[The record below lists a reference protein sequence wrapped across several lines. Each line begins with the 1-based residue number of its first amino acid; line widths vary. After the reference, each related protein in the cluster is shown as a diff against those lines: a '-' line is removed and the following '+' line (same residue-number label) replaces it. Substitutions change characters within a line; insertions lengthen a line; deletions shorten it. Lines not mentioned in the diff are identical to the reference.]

1 MELAKQAQAASVER
15 TLALSA
21 VTARWLS
28 LASSQ
33 NGVPVVRQL
42 TVELSSAESARQ
54 VELRVS
60 SAPAFI
66 YPLSIHIDRIDPT
79 GPRTFQ
85 DLKIQANHEFLA
97 GLTEAFEGSLC
108 IEALIDGAVVAST
121 RAELRLLPADQ
132 WEGLNDIPEIL
143 AAHVQP
149 NHPVVGQILARAG
162 AILKLSGITG
172 LSGYQQQSREIVGR
186 QVAAIYGAIR
196 ERDLV
201 YVNPPAQFHTL
212 GQRIRLPDQI
222 AHERLATCLD
232 LAVLFAACLEQ
243 AGLHALILMSEDHA
257 WLGCWLDEGA
267 ACASPVDEDGQT
279 LRKRGVVGE
288 VLSLELTLLT
298 QKSLLFADAQRAG
311 VERLNDEAHFRAAFD
326 VRLARQSGI
335 RPIPTRVNGIFEM
348 PKVAPVDPRTRE
360 VDPVDVT
367 NVASPLETDPDAE
380 PLNLRLERWKR
391 KLLDLSLRNKLI
403 NFKATAKMLKVLGAD
418 LALFEDTLADH
429 KSFGFEVNPRYEN
442 QKDPST
448 GNKLPAEA
456 VAARLESHIKSSRD
470 RLKLTMFE
478 EDKEKLDTRLTDLYR
493 TARMAED
500 ESGVSP
506 LFLAIGML
514 EWKETDR
521 SSTVLRAPIL
531 LVPVALER
539 SSVRAGLSG
548 FSLNSRDED
557 TRINPT
563 LLEKLRR
570 DYGIAF
576 DVPDLAPTDESGVD
590 VNRIL
595 GLFRHIVVNRKGW
608 DVKDEIW
615 LGEFSFKKFLMWR
628 DLQEREA
635 ALRAHP
641 IVDQMLERPHS
652 PMASQGEFPNPRE
665 LDHSRAPSE
674 VFTPLVADSSQLA
687 AIQAASEGKSF
698 VLEGPPGTGKS
709 QTITNLIAHC
719 MAHGKTVLFISEK
732 KAALEVVRKRLAD
745 INLGAYCLEVHSDK
759 ASKTEV
765 IEQLKAPLAVNV
777 TRIQAKWQATSES
790 LGKSRA
796 RLNEYVEALHHR
808 YPCELSIYECTGW
821 LCQNPNVAPFPLS
834 WGDPEASGR
843 PSIESMRSL
852 INEIPLLL
860 SQLGPLGSH
869 ALKGSRLEDSS
880 PLIERA
886 SKEST
891 RAAAK
896 NAIALN
902 KLLEP
907 IAKCLGVGSA
917 LNSKEI
923 DSVTELCKQLLLL
936 PALPRTLGSAIGDS
950 AALVHLHYAAKTLA
964 ERQGIARDLSTHFR
978 AEFLVSNV
986 NELDA
991 LLHSAMDSWW
1001 PKSWLKRR
1009 ALRALL
1015 GRYTNGNEAL
1025 VYAMAHVPESTA
1037 RVRVVQ
1043 ELDQRLRAVEDNV
1056 VGCLGEAWTGP
1067 ATEPQTVLRYANWLE
1082 AVQATVNKLARLDPA
1097 RLRSIQKD
1105 VRNLALLGYDD
1116 IAGSGALALEL
1127 KSLESA
1133 RDEFTQAMAREFE
1146 VLRFESAVLDPAAPR
1161 YLARA
1166 EKWLDGIQNALA
1178 TDHLRFWA
1186 AWQRLRTESTAAGL
1200 APLVEYCESAEG
1212 GVADL
1217 PDVFEAS
1224 IRQWVVEEG
1233 LSRSAPL
1240 KNFIGKSQDQLI
1252 KEFRALDT
1260 EYLGLASAAAAARVD
1275 ARIPRDSL
1283 DTASSKEWALLNK
1296 ELNKKS
1302 RHQPLRKLFAGMPS
1316 LMARIKPCLL
1326 MSPLSVAQHLD
1337 TEFPLFDLV
1346 VFDEA
1351 SQIPVWDAIGAIAR
1365 ARQAVIV
1372 GDPKQM
1378 PPTSFFSR
1386 EDDEEEII
1394 DVPEDLESILD
1405 ETMTTLPVR
1414 RLEWHYRSRYE
1425 SLITFSNRRY
1435 YDGKLVTFPS
1445 PVAED
1450 RAVQLHRVD
1459 GTYGRGS
1466 SRTNREEAEA
1476 VVAFVLEHLRS
1487 AERQSQSIGIVT
1499 FNTQQQQLIDD
1510 LLDNAR
1516 REDPGLESHFSKGA
1530 GKEEVFVKNLENVQ
1544 GDERDV
1550 IIFSTTF
1557 GLDDIGKMSLNFG
1570 PINGANGP
1578 RRLNV
1583 AITRSRLAMHVFTSI
1598 PQQMLDTTRTTSVGV
1613 RHLKE
1618 FLDYAERG
1626 VDALR
1631 ESSRGGTLDA
1641 ESPFEEAVACALRAK
1656 GWDVHYQ
1663 IGCGGYRIDLGVVN
1677 PKAPGRYLA
1686 GVECD
1691 GASYHSGATARDRDR
1706 LRQFKLEDLGWSL
1719 HRIWSTEW
1727 WRRPRE
1733 ELEAV
1738 HKKLEL
1744 QLAAFP

>member
-1 MELAKQAQAASVER
+1 M
-15 TLALSA
+15 
-21 VTARWLS
+21 
-28 LASSQ
+28 
-33 NGVPVVRQL
+33 
-42 TVELSSAESARQ
+42 
-54 VELRVS
+54 
-60 SAPAFI
+60 
-66 YPLSIHIDRIDPT
+66 
-79 GPRTFQ
+79 
-85 DLKIQANHEFLA
+85 
-97 GLTEAFEGSLC
+97 
-108 IEALIDGAVVAST
+108 
-121 RAELRLLPADQ
+121 LL
-132 WEGLNDIPEIL
+132 
-143 AAHVQP
+143 
-149 NHPVVGQILARAG
+149 
-162 AILKLSGITG
+162 
-172 LSGYQQQSREIVGR
+172 
-186 QVAAIYGAIR
+186 
-196 ERDLV
+196 
-201 YVNPPAQFHTL
+201 
-212 GQRIRLPDQI
+212 
-222 AHERLATCLD
+222 
-232 LAVLFAACLEQ
+232 
-243 AGLHALILMSEDHA
+243 
-257 WLGCWLDEGA
+257 
-267 ACASPVDEDGQT
+267 
-279 LRKRGVVGE
+279 
-288 VLSLELTLLT
+288 
-298 QKSLLFADAQRAG
+298 
-311 VERLNDEAHFRAAFD
+311 
-326 VRLARQSGI
+326 
-335 RPIPTRVNGIFEM
+335 
-348 PKVAPVDPRTRE
+348 
-360 VDPVDVT
+360 
-367 NVASPLETDPDAE
+367 
-380 PLNLRLERWKR
+380 
-391 KLLDLSLRNKLI
+391 
-403 NFKATAKMLKVLGAD
+403 
-418 LALFEDTLADH
+418 
-429 KSFGFEVNPRYEN
+429 
-442 QKDPST
+442 
-448 GNKLPAEA
+448 
-456 VAARLESHIKSSRD
+456 
-470 RLKLTMFE
+470 
-478 EDKEKLDTRLTDLYR
+478 
-493 TARMAED
+493 
-500 ESGVSP
+500 
-506 LFLAIGML
+506 
-514 EWKETDR
+514 
-521 SSTVLRAPIL
+521 
-531 LVPVALER
+531 
-539 SSVRAGLSG
+539 
-548 FSLNSRDED
+548 
-557 TRINPT
+557 
-563 LLEKLRR
+563 
-570 DYGIAF
+570 
-576 DVPDLAPTDESGVD
+576 
-590 VNRIL
+590 
-595 GLFRHIVVNRKGW
+595 
-608 DVKDEIW
+608 
-615 LGEFSFKKFLMWR
+615 
-628 DLQEREA
+628 
-635 ALRAHP
+635 
-641 IVDQMLERPHS
+641 
-652 PMASQGEFPNPRE
+652 
-665 LDHSRAPSE
+665 
-674 VFTPLVADSSQLA
+674 
-687 AIQAASEGKSF
+687 
-698 VLEGPPGTGKS
+698 
-709 QTITNLIAHC
+709 
-719 MAHGKTVLFISEK
+719 
-732 KAALEVVRKRLAD
+732 
-745 INLGAYCLEVHSDK
+745 
-759 ASKTEV
+759 
-765 IEQLKAPLAVNV
+765 
-777 TRIQAKWQATSES
+777 
-790 LGKSRA
+790 
-796 RLNEYVEALHHR
+796 
-808 YPCELSIYECTGW
+808 
-821 LCQNPNVAPFPLS
+821 
-834 WGDPEASGR
+834 
-843 PSIESMRSL
+843 
-852 INEIPLLL
+852 
-860 SQLGPLGSH
+860 
-869 ALKGSRLEDSS
+869 
-880 PLIERA
+880 
-886 SKEST
+886 
-891 RAAAK
+891 
-896 NAIALN
+896 
-902 KLLEP
+902 
-907 IAKCLGVGSA
+907 
-917 LNSKEI
+917 
-923 DSVTELCKQLLLL
+923 
-936 PALPRTLGSAIGDS
+936 
-950 AALVHLHYAAKTLA
+950 
-964 ERQGIARDLSTHFR
+964 
-978 AEFLVSNV
+978 
-986 NELDA
+986 
-991 LLHSAMDSWW
+991 
-1001 PKSWLKRR
+1001 
-1009 ALRALL
+1009 
-1015 GRYTNGNEAL
+1015 
-1025 VYAMAHVPESTA
+1025 
-1037 RVRVVQ
+1037 
-1043 ELDQRLRAVEDNV
+1043 
-1056 VGCLGEAWTGP
+1056 
-1067 ATEPQTVLRYANWLE
+1067 
-1082 AVQATVNKLARLDPA
+1082 RLDPA